1 MEIDPQI
8 INRKMWRLA
17 FLGILLIA
25 LGVVFIKSGRLGT
38 VFILAGAVLII
49 IALIRRNS

>member
-8 INRKMWRLA
+8 RNRKLRRLA

-25 LGVVFIKSGRLGT
+25 LGVVFNKSGRLGM

-49 IALIRRNS
+49 IAVIRRNR